1 MRAVPVRIVALLA
14 ALVML
19 LPDGASPR
27 TQYYCR
33 MMGRIVLSSACDNEA
48 AAKAANPAQQFQRA
62 DCCDRLKSSS
72 RNASLG
78 TLDAVPD
85 VPHAAS
91 VAAAEPLL
99 VGLLRDSGRVCAEST
114 QAPLAIGPPLF
125 IAYCAFLS

>member
-1 MRAVPVRIVALLA
+1 
-14 ALVML
+14 LVML

-48 AAKAANPAQQFQRA
+48 AAKACDNEAAAKAANPAQQFQRA
-62 DCCDRLKSSS
+62 DCCDRLTSSS

-91 VAAAEPLL
+91 VAAPEPLL

-114 QAPLAIGPPLF
+114 QAPLTIGPPLF